1 MYFHN
6 AQYERIARIPF
17 SRVKEGDPLQVLPA
31 IRQLHPEIEVRY
43 EEDSLDLAAGPGQW
57 VWLLVPGRIYL
68 VGPDGR
74 VYHSPNITSLL
85 RVYLDSR
92 AGAAGGADVLPADP
106 PPDSA
111 DMPPTE
117 PPDQSPGAPAV

>member
-1 MYFHN
+1 MVYFHN

-17 SRVKEGDPLQVLPA
+17 SRVEEGDPLQVLPA

-43 EEDSLDLAAGPGQW
+43 EEDNIDLAAGPGYW
-57 VWLLVPGRIYL
+57 AWLLVPGRIYL

-74 VYHSPNITSLL
+74 VYHSPNVTSLL

-92 AGAAGGADVLPADP
+92 NGPAPDGADP
-106 PPDSA
+106 PSMPDSA
-111 DMPPTE
+111 AGE
-117 PPDQSPGAPAV
+117 PLDQSPGPPAV